1 MTKDIV
7 IKGKT
12 TQYTITEDG
21 VITNKR
27 TGKVLKPSKIDKDH
41 RYSRVNLRVNGKSF
55 CASVHR
61 LLMEA
66 FRPVDGMENLQVN
79 HIDGDRN
86 NNSLSNLEWVTPSE
100 NIKHAFAHNLRKPM
114 RGELNGKSK
123 LTEEIVISIC
133 EDIAEGK
140 LSEIKLAEK
149 YGVAKSLI
157 HRIKHRQAWPSVTQ
171 TYDFSK
177 WNEDKT
183 ETQE

>member
-1 MTKDIV
+1 
-7 IKGKT
+7 
-12 TQYTITEDG
+12 
-21 VITNKR
+21 
-27 TGKVLKPSKIDKDH
+27 
-41 RYSRVNLRVNGKSF
+41 
-55 CASVHR
+55 
-61 LLMEA
+61 
-66 FRPVDGMENLQVN
+66 
-79 HIDGDRN
+79 
-86 NNSLSNLEWVTPSE
+86 
-100 NIKHAFAHNLRKPM
+100 M

-133 EDIAEGK
+133 EDIVEGK